1 MKTLESIVR
10 RLFFYGAFV
19 LVALA
24 VFEKFANILG
34 YTLFRGVL
42 VPSRLLEF
50 AAIGLLFAIAMQ
62 LHQIRMS
69 LTTKPPEPPK

>member
-1 MKTLESIVR
+1 MKALESLVR

-24 VFEKFANILG
+24 VVEKIANILG

-62 LHQIRMS
+62 LHQIRLA
-69 LTTKPPEPPK
+69 LTPKLPEPPK